1 MSLRWNNRWKAGILP
16 GVLIVLLSFIAVDTF
31 FPVRQDV
38 SYSRIILDDKGN
50 FVHAYLSDDDK
61 WRLYTELDEIT
72 DDWIKAIIVKEDRF
86 FSFHP
91 GFNPIS
97 IIRAAFNNGVKG
109 YRTSGASTIT
119 MQTIRLLEPRPRN
132 VVSKLTEIFRA
143 MQLEWHYSKKE
154 ILQLYVN
161 LLPYGGNIEGIKSAS
176 LIYLN
181 KFPQQLSLDEIAVLA
196 IIPNNPEKFKFGGNE
211 TAIMARRNALLHYF
225 NQRNTFHPDVVNE
238 AMNTSLHGKRRQ
250 LPRKAPHFSRMMR
263 YKPGPVNLH
272 TTLDLQVQSKA
283 EELVSSYHKQLGYL
297 GIHNISVLIIDNRN
311 SSVKAWVGSQDFNDN
326 EYSGQVDGI
335 TALRSPGSTLKPFIY
350 GLAFDKGQAT
360 PKTVLTDLPVNYN
373 GYQPENYDET
383 YRGNVTMEYALA
395 HSLNVPAVKT
405 LDRIGVETLTATLAR
420 TGFNWIEKQQNDL
433 GLSLALGG
441 CGVSLFELTNMYSML
456 AKKGV
461 WMPLRLSHLDAD
473 SPPDSILSAGSA
485 YMLHQILSNI
495 ERPDLP
501 NESRNAK
508 NLPQVAWKTGTS
520 YGRRDAWSIGYNDQY
535 TIGVWAGN
543 FTGDGVPE
551 LSGAEVATPLLLRLF
566 KALESDGS
574 DHGYRKPK
582 TLQLRYVCS
591 KSGKIPQP
599 FCEQEVLDHYLPGIS
614 SMEPCNHLTEVWTDE
629 EVRFAYCSY
638 CLGDH
643 EVIMQR
649 FPNLPGD
656 LISYFETENIPYKRI
671 PTHNPKCD
679 HYFQGTPP
687 VIVHPT
693 DGAVYYLDT
702 TQNDG
707 ILLKASA
714 GNDVE
719 LIHWHLDDNY
729 YGSSYKDEAR
739 FTQLPV
745 GRTTISCTDDKGRSS
760 EVDVIIK
767 HF

>member
-1 MSLRWNNRWKAGILP
+1 
-16 GVLIVLLSFIAVDTF
+16 
-31 FPVRQDV
+31 VRQDV
-38 SYSRIILDDKGN
+38 SYSRIILDDKEN

-86 FSFHP
+86 FRFHP
-91 GFNPIS
+91 GFNPVS
-97 IIRAAFNNGVKG
+97 IVRAAFNNGVKG

-196 IIPNNPEKFKFGGNE
+196 IIPNNPEKFKFGGDE
-211 TAIMARRNALLHYF
+211 TAIMVRRNKLLQYF
-225 NQRNTFHPDVVNE
+225 DQQNTFPPDAVNE

-250 LPRKAPHFSRMMR
+250 LPRMAPHFSRMMR
-263 YKPGPVNLH
+263 YKSGPVNLH

-283 EELVSSYHKQLGYL
+283 EELVSSYHKQLRYL
-297 GIHNISVLIIDNRN
+297 GIHNISVLIIDNKN

-350 GLAFDKGQAT
+350 GLAFDKGLAT
-360 PKTVLTDLPVNYN
+360 PKTVLTDLPVNYS
-373 GYQPENYDET
+373 GYQPENYDEI
-383 YRGNVTMEYALA
+383 YRGNVTVEFALA

-405 LDRIGVETLTATLAR
+405 LDRIGVETLTATLSR
-420 TGFNWIEKQQNDL
+420 SGFNWIEKQQQDL

-456 AKKGV
+456 AKKGA
-461 WMPLRLSHLDAD
+461 WMPLRLSHLDTEYT
-473 SPPDSILSAGSA
+473 PDSILSAGSA

-508 NLPQVAWKTGTS
+508 NLPLVAWKTGTS

-535 TIGVWAGN
+535 TIGVGREISQETAYRN
-543 FTGDGVPE
+543 YQ
-551 LSGAEVATPLLLRLF
+551 ALRWRLHCF
-566 KALESDGS
+566 
-574 DHGYRKPK
+574 
-582 TLQLRYVCS
+582 
-591 KSGKIPQP
+591 
-599 FCEQEVLDHYLPGIS
+599 
-614 SMEPCNHLTEVWTDE
+614 
-629 EVRFAYCSY
+629 
-638 CLGDH
+638 
-643 EVIMQR
+643 
-649 FPNLPGD
+649 
-656 LISYFETENIPYKRI
+656 
-671 PTHNPKCD
+671 
-679 HYFQGTPP
+679 
-687 VIVHPT
+687 
-693 DGAVYYLDT
+693 
-702 TQNDG
+702 
-707 ILLKASA
+707 
-714 GNDVE
+714 
-719 LIHWHLDDNY
+719 
-729 YGSSYKDEAR
+729 
-739 FTQLPV
+739 
-745 GRTTISCTDDKGRSS
+745 
-760 EVDVIIK
+760 
-767 HF
+767 